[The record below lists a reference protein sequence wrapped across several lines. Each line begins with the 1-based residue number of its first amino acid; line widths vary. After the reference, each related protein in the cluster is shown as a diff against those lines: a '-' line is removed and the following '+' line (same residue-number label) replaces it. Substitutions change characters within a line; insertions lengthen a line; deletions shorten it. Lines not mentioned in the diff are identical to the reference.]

1 MGPRA
6 IWDLQV
12 DMEYS
17 WQLVRSKLQE
27 RGTKPFEFTQ
37 TAPPFDPTQSGPN
50 GSFSGNGDLLLHI
63 IHINSS

>member
-27 RGTKPFEFTQ
+27 RGTKPFEFTE
-37 TAPPFDPTQSGPN
+37 TAPPF
-50 GSFSGNGDLLLHI
+50 
-63 IHINSS
+63 

>member
-1 MGPRA
+1 
-6 IWDLQV
+6 
-12 DMEYS
+12 MEDCRQFVS
-17 WQLVRSKLQE
+17 SRLQE

-37 TAPPFDPTQSGPN
+37 TAPPLDPTQSGPN

>member
-1 MGPRA
+1 MFWYDRA
-6 IWDLQV
+6 TQLE
-12 DMEYS
+12 MEDCRQFVS
-17 WQLVRSKLQE
+17 SRLQE